1 MGSSYRDPPPRHDA
15 TLSPNTPPVGGRRP
29 VPTLV
34 DGTQHKPGAGSKPRH
49 HEENRVCCVRAGRPT
64 FCVRTQIESSDT
76 GSPSMSIIPW
86 YRDVMLFSTTTERAS
101 EQENR
106 RFVSGVSLP
115 VPSPLVEMIFVW
127 GFAKTDGPSNRSWCD
142 DCDFV
147 VLSNTDDRENWDA
160 NASKNKP

>member
-1 MGSSYRDPPPRHDA
+1 M
-15 TLSPNTPPVGGRRP
+15 LSNTDDR
-29 VPTLV
+29 
-34 DGTQHKPGAGSKPRH
+34 
-49 HEENRVCCVRAGRPT
+49 
-64 FCVRTQIESSDT
+64 
-76 GSPSMSIIPW
+76 
-86 YRDVMLFSTTTERAS
+86 
-101 EQENR
+101 
-106 RFVSGVSLP
+106 VSLP